1 MFGDLQPF
9 RRFCNEAS
17 TRYEPWSHEGMAE
30 MVKLAQAEGYND
42 FNPWSVPEAEKWK
55 PHLDYRG
62 VKVRSDWTSTVRLT
76 DPDEYRQGKATRMRL
91 LSATDPFECP
101 VQPNID
107 QPVGGTVI
115 GGTIIGGT
123 VIGGTI
129 IGGTSPGSEMWTVP
143 MIGGGYTLVPKNKI
157 PALFCQAPLTLA
169 LDKPLANGGK
179 WLCATKEQLSPKKK
193 EEGSALP
200 LLALAAAAAYFFF

>member
-1 MFGDLQPF
+1 MWGDLQPF
-9 RRFCNEAS
+9 RNICNEVAKN
-17 TRYEPWSHEGMAE
+17 YEPWTHEGMAE
-30 MVKLAQAEGYND
+30 AVKLAQAQGYKT
-42 FNPWSVPEAEKWK
+42 FNPWSLPEASAWK
-55 PHLDYRG
+55 SHLDWRG
-62 VKVRSDWTSTVRLT
+62 IRVYADQTNQVFLT
-76 DPDEYRQGKATRMRL
+76 DPAEYNQGYATRLEL
-91 LSATDPFECP
+91 LSSTDPFQCP